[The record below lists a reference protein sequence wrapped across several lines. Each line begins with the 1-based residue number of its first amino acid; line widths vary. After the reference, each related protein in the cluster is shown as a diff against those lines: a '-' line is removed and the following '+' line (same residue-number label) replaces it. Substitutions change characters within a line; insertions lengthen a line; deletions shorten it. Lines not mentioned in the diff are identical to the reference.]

1 MEDAIHQNA
10 VDTEMNHDSIEENS
24 DSEEDTIGEEVD
36 FDEITLQKLKEN
48 DPAISNL
55 CIQLNCDHNGK
66 CFFSD
71 IDWEKD
77 GDCITGNTHLKC
89 IHILATRRSRLT
101 YILGEQGNKLPTRQQ
116 LQDFFSCIHRN
127 CSIKELAINA
137 ISISE
142 EFGCSLI
149 EGLQSHPSLERLEI
163 RACVLGNKGCTALG
177 KLLKHSTSKVKEFS
191 LYSCNKLDDEG
202 LGIISDSILG
212 NSRLKSFCLNGNNLK
227 ITITSSG
234 WRALSTVLQHPN
246 CKLTC
251 LNLSNANIDSKGAN
265 TLGTALRGST
275 VKELNLSHN
284 RHISSAGWQTLLDQ
298 LRFSTSIE
306 ILKLSN
312 NMIDD
317 GGLDILAD
325 MCGTF
330 KSLSLNDNNLIGDS
344 LSDDP
349 GEVWQ
354 WFFNSMQRRGTRL
367 KKLYLS
373 NNYIDNGGIS
383 ALGSL
388 LRNMSTLKTLELECM
403 SKSMNFDESNITP
416 QGWVLFFNSL
426 QDSNLD
432 LVHLSVD
439 DNSIDN
445 EGLQLLVRL
454 VSNMTSLKVL
464 WLSRNRMV
472 TPSGWQA
479 LSDYLQSPNF
489 ALEELHLG
497 ENRINDDT
505 VIAFTSA
512 LTHNT
517 TLERLTLGGYYDD
530 DIDDEDEDVGELN
543 QLITD
548 RGWEAVSSLLCNKTS
563 IMDTYNCNHSLQHLP
578 DELADCLG
586 PYLLLNKNKDKVEV
600 ARQKVLQIHF
610 SDDDHDSKMQV
621 LLDMELEMMPIA
633 IEWMGR
639 PTHDDWRG
647 TSVSGLGLLYNLMRR
662 LPDLFDSSAQKKF
675 VGERKGKADL

>member
-227 ITITSSG
+227 ITIT
-234 WRALSTVLQHPN
+234 L
-246 CKLTC
+246 
-251 LNLSNANIDSKGAN
+251 
-265 TLGTALRGST
+265 
-275 VKELNLSHN
+275 VK
-284 RHISSAGWQTLLDQ
+284 
-298 LRFSTSIE
+298 
-306 ILKLSN
+306 
-312 NMIDD
+312 
-317 GGLDILAD
+317 LDI
-325 MCGTF
+325 T
-330 KSLSLNDNNLIGDS
+330 
-344 LSDDP
+344 
-349 GEVWQ
+349 
-354 WFFNSMQRRGTRL
+354 
-367 KKLYLS
+367 YS
-373 NNYIDNGGIS
+373 NVGNKGIT

-388 LRNMSTLKTLELECM
+388 LSNMSTLKTLELECM
-403 SKSMNFDESNITP
+403 SKSMNFDESTITP
-416 QGWVLFFNSL
+416 QGWVSFFNSL

-432 LVHLSVD
+432 LVHLSVE
-439 DNSIDN
+439 DNSIDD
-445 EGLQLLVRL
+445 EGLQLLVRF
-454 VSNMTSLKVL
+454 VSNMNSLKAL
-464 WLSRNRMV
+464 WLGRNRRV

-489 ALEELHLG
+489 ALEELHLY
-497 ENRINDDT
+497 ENIINDDT
-505 VIAFTSA
+505 VIAFTRA
-512 LTHNT
+512 LTHNK

-543 QLITD
+543 HLISE
-548 RGWEAVSSLLCNKTS
+548 RSWEAVSTLLCNKTS
-563 IMDTYNCNHSLQHLP
+563 IMNTYSSNHTLQHLGYYIP
-578 DELADCLG
+578 DELADCLV
-586 PYLLLNKNKDKVEV
+586 PYLKLNKNKDKVEV
-600 ARQKVLQIHF
+600 ARQKILHTHF
-610 SDDDHDSKMQV
+610 SDDDSSNMQEF
-621 LLDMELEMMPIA
+621 LDMELEVIPTA
-633 IEWMGR
+633 ISWMGK
-639 PTHDDWRG
+639 PTNVDWRG
-647 TSVSGLGLLYNLMRR
+647 ENVSGLSLMFNLMRR
-662 LPDLFDSSAQKKF
+662 VPDLFDSSTQKKKPST
-675 VGERKGKADL
+675 VKRKSVMRSGQDA